1 MVAKCC
7 CWKQKKEKLHSAV
20 RLKKSRSLD
29 RVNLKEYSDLVLED
43 KFSPDYNS
51 DSDLLSDSLIMG
63 NTISPEALDAQRDNP
78 IMKTGSSSSLKSSSS
93 MKSSSSRRSK
103 VTFTEHNPEV
113 HMIPPK
119 SPPKPKRSRSANRAP
134 THPDDDIELI
144 LRDDESQSA
153 FQFDLCQQA
162 ELTSLED
169 IEHKTD
175 KAVFD
180 DEVDTPEDVYKVIF
194 MWCVWTVFSV
204 LVTFPENTKDLMIA
218 EKDC

>member
-29 RVNLKEYSDLVLED
+29 RVNLGEYSDLVLED

-51 DSDLLSDSLIMG
+51 DSDLLSDTLIMG
-63 NTISPEALDAQRDNP
+63 NTVSAEALDSQRDNP

-119 SPPKPKRSRSANRAP
+119 SPPKPKRSRSANRP
-134 THPDDDIELI
+134 PIHPEDDISLI
-144 LRDDESQSA
+144 LRDEESQSA

-169 IEHKTD
+169 FERKSD
-175 KAVFD
+175 KPLYD
-180 DEVDTPEDVYKVIF
+180 DDVDTTEDVYKVTS
-194 MWCVWTVFSV
+194 MWFVSCVQCFHIYKRIK
-204 LVTFPENTKDLMIA
+204 N
-218 EKDC
+218 